1 MAKSNKEPLNEEDK
15 KRKLNKDGFQKLI
28 GVFQFMLPYK
38 GTFIFGV
45 ICLFFS
51 STLFLAFPELIGK
64 LIDVAQGKKID
75 FVVNGQN
82 EIVFMLIGILL
93 LQSIFSFFRI
103 YLFALVAEPAMADIR
118 QSLYRKF
125 MTLPMAFYDKKRTGE
140 LVSRITSDVSL
151 LQNTFTVSLSELFRQ
166 VLVLVVGIGL
176 LFWKTWELTIF
187 MLLTFPV
194 LIIIIIIFG
203 KYIRTLSKKTQDALA
218 KTNIVVEE
226 TLQALPMVKAFTNE
240 FFEAK
245 RYKTQMNETVKLAI
259 TTAKYR
265 GLFVSTL
272 IFGLFLGIVLVIWY
286 GTTLVS
292 DGSIT
297 VGTLLSFV
305 LYTMFIGGSVAGLGD
320 VYGNIQ
326 RAIGASEL
334 VLDILDEESEQADQ
348 SEIQKNNQVKGNNIT
363 TPIQGEIRINNLQF
377 SYPTRSDIQVLKGV
391 NMEIPAGNKVAIVGQ
406 SGAGKSTIV
415 QLLLRFYNF
424 QGGEITVD
432 GKGIESYELSHFRNH
447 IAIVPQEVILFG
459 GTIRENIGY
468 GKTDATD
475 AEIKDAAEQANA
487 WQFIQSFPEGLDT
500 LVGERGV
507 KLSGG
512 QRQRVAI
519 ARAILKNPKI
529 LLLDEATSSLDA
541 ESELLV
547 QQALDKLMEG
557 RTSVI
562 IAHRLATI
570 RKADTIYVLDEGKIA
585 ESGTHEKLVQQENG
599 IYANLIKLQFDLS
612 ENTTN

>member
-1 MAKSNKEPLNEEDK
+1 MAKRNKEPLNEEDK
-15 KRKLNKDGFQKLI
+15 KRKLNKDGFQKLTGI
-28 GVFQFMLPYK
+28 FQFMLPYK
-38 GTFIFGV
+38 GTFIIGI

-51 STLFLAFPELIGK
+51 STLFLAFPELVGK
-64 LIDVAQGKKID
+64 LIDVAQGKEID
-75 FVVNGQN
+75 FPVKSLEG
-82 EIVFMLIGILL
+82 IMFMLIGILL

-151 LQNTFTVSLSELFRQ
+151 LQDTFTVSLSELFRQ

-176 LFWKTWELTIF
+176 LFWKTSELTIF

-218 KTNIVVEE
+218 QTNVIVEE

-240 FFEAK
+240 LFEAK
-245 RYKTQMNETVKLAI
+245 RYKTQMSETVKLAI
-259 TTAKYR
+259 STAKYR

-272 IFGLFLGIVLVIWY
+272 IFGLFSGIVLVIWY

-292 DGSIT
+292 EGTIT

-320 VYGNIQ
+320 IYGNVQ
-326 RAIGASEL
+326 RAIGASER
-334 VLDILDEESEQADQ
+334 VLDILDEESEQAYS
-348 SEIQKNNQVKGNNIT
+348 SEIQPKNEVSGANLT
-363 TPIQGEIRINNLQF
+363 TPIQGEIQINNLQF

-391 NMEIPAGNKVAIVGQ
+391 NMEIPAGNRVAIVGQ

-415 QLLLRFYNF
+415 QLLLRFYEF

-432 GKGIESYELSHFRNH
+432 GKKIESYELSHYRNH

-468 GKTDATD
+468 GKTDATE
-475 AEIKDAAEQANA
+475 AEIMEAAKQANA
-487 WQFIQSFPEGLDT
+487 WQFIQSFPEGLET

-512 QRQRVAI
+512 QRQRIAI
-519 ARAILKNPKI
+519 ARAILKNPAI

-547 QQALDKLMEG
+547 QQALDKLMDG
-557 RTSVI
+557 RTSII

-570 RKADTIYVLDEGKIA
+570 RKANTIYVLDEGTIA
-585 ESGTHEKLVQQENG
+585 ESGTHDELLREENG

-612 ENTTN
+612 EN